1 MESTPLAPGG
11 QAAPARETAP
21 PKILLVED
29 ESAVRQLLKN
39 AVLRLGYRVLAAANS
54 AEALAIWQQQPT
66 EIMLLLTDLVM
77 PGSLNGRELA
87 RELRQQQPALKVIFI
102 SGYSFDIIAEGSALE
117 TGVKFLAKPFKLSQL
132 ADAIQDLLGAEKIG
146 IRQ

>member
-102 SGYSFDIIAEGSALE
+102 SGYSFDIIAEGFSLE
-117 TGVKFLAKPFKLSQL
+117 TGVTFLAKPFKLSQL
-132 ADAIQDLLGAEKIG
+132 ADAIHDLLGAEKV
-146 IRQ
+146 RTRP